1 MRRVVVTGI
10 GIVSCLGNTKASV
23 LEHLGEGKSGLCFAE
38 DYAEKGFRSL
48 VKGHLSVDVE
58 RIPRKTLRFMSDTA
72 IFSYLAMLDAIE
84 DAQLTPEQYECNQR
98 AGLIIGSGGASTS
111 NVVES
116 ADILRDKGIRKVGP
130 YRVTRTMGSTASACL
145 ATPFKIHGVNYSISS
160 ACSTGAH
167 CVGNAMEIIQLGKQD
182 IIFAGAGEELDWTLS
197 MMFDAMGALSSEYN
211 DQPTKASRAYDKD
224 RDGFVI
230 SGGSGI
236 VVLEEMEHAIKRG
249 APIYAELVGYGATS
263 DGYDMVQPSG
273 DGAVRCMQQALSTY
287 KGSIDY
293 INAHGTSTVVGD
305 VKELQAVKSVFG
317 ANIPPLSST
326 KSMTG
331 HSLGASGVQEF
342 VYSLLMMDAGF
353 GCESINIDTLD
364 PEAKGFPILREKT
377 PIDMNAFMSNSFG
390 FGGTNATL
398 IAEKFKSD

>member
-23 LEHLGEGKSGLCFAE
+23 LEHLSEGKSGICFAE

-48 VKGHLSVDVE
+48 VKGNLSVDVE

-84 DAQLTPEQYECNQR
+84 DAQLAPEQYECNQR
-98 AGLIIGSGGASTS
+98 AGLIVGSGGASTS

-342 VYSLLMMDAGF
+342 VYSVLMMDAGF

-364 PEAKGFPILREKT
+364 PEAEGFPILREKT